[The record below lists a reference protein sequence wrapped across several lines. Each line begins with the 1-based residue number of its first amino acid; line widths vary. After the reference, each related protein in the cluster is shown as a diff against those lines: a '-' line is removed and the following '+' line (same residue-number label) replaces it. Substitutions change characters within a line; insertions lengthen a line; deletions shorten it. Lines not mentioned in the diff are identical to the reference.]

1 MFNMRRREFI
11 TLVGGTAVAW
21 PDRGARADEADAA
34 DWRADIPQKFPDDL
48 RCPNFYLERARMT
61 RHREQAVMDW
71 RTAGECVSLIEI
83 KLFTIHHGRTG
94 HVSLVGLYMAVWR
107 HARRDPSV
115 GGAAA
120 SHDPPR
126 SIHRRSE
133 ESSRA
138 PRS

>member
-71 RTAGECVSLIEI
+71 RTAGECVSLIDI
-83 KLFTIHHGRTG
+83 KAVHDPYGRTS
-94 HVSLVGLYMAVWR
+94 HVSSVVLYMAVWR
-107 HARRDPSV
+107 NDRGYPNVA
-115 GGAAA
+115 GQAA
-120 SHDPPR
+120 SNDP
-126 SIHRRSE
+126 
-133 ESSRA
+133 
-138 PRS
+138 